1 MAKTSVSLLAIPDA
15 MMSTLSGLH
24 DVLTGF
30 ELLSG
35 YDDAV
40 PAEPPFDVRVV
51 APDGAELTTAS
62 GFPLHANATLAETAS
77 TDVVI
82 IPSLLVPGGV
92 WVPGR
97 YPRVVEWLSTVER
110 EGALVCSACSGV
122 LLLAE
127 TGLLDGRDAT
137 VHHAYAGTF
146 RRNFPRVNLRIE
158 ETLVASGDRAQFIM
172 SGASASWTD
181 LALYLI
187 ARVVGTTAAQ
197 AIANF
202 MLLQWHTEGQAPY
215 ISFAP
220 PFDHGDAA
228 ILAIQQWLAANHAIP
243 NPVEA
248 MTGHSGLP
256 ERSFKRRFA
265 KATGFTPIDYVQRLR
280 VEKAKRLLERTDTPV
295 DEVGFQ
301 AGYMEPAAFR
311 RVFKRITHLT
321 PGEYR
326 RRFRTPFISTL
337 HG

>member
-24 DVLTGF
+24 DVLNGF

-35 YDDAV
+35 FDDAV
-40 PAEPPFDVRVV
+40 PAEPPFDARVV
-51 APDGAELTTAS
+51 APDGQQLTTAS
-62 GFPLHANATLAETAS
+62 GFPLRANATLAETPS
-77 TDVVI
+77 PDVVI
-82 IPSLLVPGGV
+82 IPSLLVPGRA

-97 YPRVVEWLSTVER
+97 YPEVVEWLRAVER

-137 VHHAYAGTF
+137 VHFAYAETF

-215 ISFAP
+215 IPFAP
-220 PFDHGDAA
+220 PVDHGDAA
-228 ILAIQQWLAANHAIP
+228 IFAIQQWLAAHYALP

-248 MTGHSGLP
+248 MTEHSGLP
-256 ERSFKRRFA
+256 ERTFKRRFA

-280 VEKAKRLLERTDTPV
+280 IEKAKRLLERTDVPV

-301 AGYMEPAAFR
+301 AGYIEPAAFR
-311 RVFKRITHLT
+311 RLFKRITNLT

-337 HG
+337 HS